1 MGVSTGFIFLHNMS
15 FIYFSRIIS
24 FLAALGCVCFGT
36 NDIVASSLMIASA
49 WVAFVLIIIWI
60 LSTSSEEGPY
70 RDPWIIGKLS
80 NRTSKA
86 IHNEK
91 LEDV

>member
-1 MGVSTGFIFLHNMS
+1 
-15 FIYFSRIIS
+15 
-24 FLAALGCVCFGT
+24 
-36 NDIVASSLMIASA
+36 LMIASA